1 MHFGTVSSHAGM
13 ETMLRQEGGKPAN
26 SCPHCDMVTTGF
38 IFSPC
43 SQCNRE
49 ERQEGWRKSLARSHE
64 WLNSPY
70 LAVVGGKF
78 ISKQES

>member
-1 MHFGTVSSHAGM
+1 M
-13 ETMLRQEGGKPAN
+13 EIILRQEGGKSAN

-49 ERQEGWRKSLARSHE
+49 EGQEGWKKSLASSHKH
-64 WLNSPY
+64 LNSPY
-70 LAVVGGKF
+70 LAAVGGEF